1 MANKKVF
8 IVIIAIFLLS
18 SLIFAILWQEL
29 SLNTFQ
35 GNIIVSKQETSGTI
49 KQVQIEKSVIP
60 ENIQGKLHLFVLAGQ
75 SNMSGRGK
83 VSSATVTNDTIYVF
97 GNDYHWRIA
106 AEPVDD
112 PTNQVDQVSVDLEA
126 GFGPELA
133 FAITLAGKY
142 PEKYTNIGLIPC
154 VKGASSIHE
163 WRRSLDDNT
172 LYGSCLKRV
181 RAASPMGEVAGLLFF
196 QGETDAID
204 PILFP
209 EKTLL
214 PETWAAE
221 FEMFVEDWRRDL
233 KNPNLPIVFAQIGS
247 TTSPD
252 RYINWEVVQIQQSSI
267 QLEQVT
273 MIATKD
279 LPLMDDVH
287 FTTESCQAIG
297 ERFAEAYIY
306 LQNK

>member
-1 MANKKVF
+1 MKINKIFSLTVALALMIGLGFGVSLQRKFPVRIVGVKGAITPF
-8 IVIIAIFLLS
+8 ISQVKQTLQVQDQNIPE
-18 SLIFAILWQEL
+18 EL
-29 SLNTFQ
+29 Q
-35 GNIIVSKQETSGTI
+35 GN
-49 KQVQIEKSVIP
+49 
-60 ENIQGKLHLFVLAGQ
+60 LRLFILAGQ
-75 SNMSGRGK
+75 SNMSGRG
-83 VSSATVTNDTIYVF
+83 VIDDFDFTDENVYVF
-97 GNDYHWRIA
+97 GNDYHWKQA
-106 AEPVDD
+106 FEPVDD
-112 PTNQVDQVSVDLEA
+112 PTNQVDQVSLDLEA
-126 GFGPELA
+126 GFSPALIFAKKLA
-133 FAITLAGKY
+133 ENHPVKY
-142 PEKYTNIGLIPC
+142 PTIGLIPC
-154 VKGASSIHE
+154 AKGASSIHE

-214 PETWAAE
+214 PETWAVE

-233 KNPNLPIVFAQIGS
+233 KNPNLPIVFAQIGD

-267 QLEQVT
+267 QLQHVT
-273 MIATKD
+273 MITTKG

-287 FTTESCQAIG
+287 FTTESYQVIG